1 MSDSSPVVD
10 TFYGLAEVA
19 EGVSD
24 DDVSQ
29 WLGALVLLLA
39 EEIGEPER
47 VVALATE
54 AAVATAA
61 PVSNPDPNQEQ
72 EDQQ

>member
-10 TFYGLAEVA
+10 AFYGLAEVA

-54 AAVATAA
+54 AAVATAS
-61 PVSNPDPNQEQ
+61 PVSNRHPNQEQ